1 MVEEADEADEVDKV
15 DKAPPF
21 VAGSPVVEVYVEASA
36 SKRRLRR
43 EMASRRGGKASLTST
58 SSHAACSVIIV
69 STSCSTI
76 EGRMDRI
83 DLTTVR
89 VVKFIRPAAGVFFG
103 VVCAFSPFSPFS
115 IFSQVSPA
123 GVAFFLGVVL
133 IGVVLWVA
141 LLRRV

>member
-1 MVEEADEADEVDKV
+1 MVGLVEEADEVDEA

-21 VAGSPVVEVYVEASA
+21 IAGSPVVEVAVEGSA

-69 STSCSTI
+69 STKCSTI
-76 EGRMDRI
+76 EGRI
-83 DLTTVR
+83 EGISLTTVR
-89 VVKFIRPAAGVFFG
+89 VVQFIRPAAGVLFG
-103 VVCAFSPFSPFS
+103 VVSPFSPFS
-115 IFSQVSPA
+115 PA
-123 GVAFFLGVVL
+123 VVAFFLGVVR
-133 IGVVLWVA
+133 IGVVLWIA

>member
-1 MVEEADEADEVDKV
+1 MVGLVEEADEVDGV

-21 VAGSPVVEVYVEASA
+21 KAGSPVVEVAVEVAVEGSA

-43 EMASRRGGKASLTST
+43 EMASRRGGRASLTST

-69 STSCSTI
+69 STKCSTI
-76 EGRMDRI
+76 EGRIEGI

-89 VVKFIRPAAGVFFG
+89 VAQFIRPAAGVLIG

-115 IFSQVSPA
+115 PA
-123 GVAFFLGVVL
+123 VVAFFLGVVL
-133 IGVVLWVA
+133 IGVVLWIA